1 MKLSSL
7 IRSFRSLVEII
18 LLFTT
23 AAIRIFETSSC
34 LKPFFANP
42 VWLAIATKIKNMK
55 NLVAL
60 VKADILVITDIYLTS
75 KQK

>member
-1 MKLSSL
+1 
-7 IRSFRSLVEII
+7 
-18 LLFTT
+18 
-23 AAIRIFETSSC
+23 

-42 VWLAIATKIKNMK
+42 VWLTIATKIKNMK

-60 VKADILVITDIYLTS
+60 VKADILVVTDIYLTS